1 MRVVESVA
9 VGTGGCVAAEAM
21 LIEVLNNSRVRQRMI
36 TLERQQVVASA
47 RQDLFG
53 GRGLAAHRIQR
64 HDAVL
69 QGELVQQ
76 RRNGGDLVR
85 LTIDAALAQHQALL
99 TGPGAHQVQWRLLAS
114 MVERASQRLAINGD
128 HLALK
133 AGHER
138 AGPGGEAGLKGVG
151 VDEHEHPPERVV
163 RGNAVR
169 QRQERPEPGQLTAA
183 IQRDV
188 APAFSTGNHR
198 THRNHQDVEQ
208 AMPDLTGAA
217 RVLDR
222 TQILRQVFDRHA
234 LFLRRREGTS
244 SRVSTRQAS
253 EISCVAPANGM
264 PYLSTAT
271 WILTPRIFLPPS
283 MPRSKQ
289 LGAERQDRLSI
300 TTALGSEASS
310 QARRQVRRS
319 RSSKRRQRP
328 SRVQRANSP

>member
-1 MRVVESVA
+1 
-9 VGTGGCVAAEAM
+9 M
-21 LIEVLNNSRVRQRMI
+21 LIEVLNNSGVRQRMI
-36 TLERQQVVASA
+36 SLERQQVVASA

-53 GRGLAAHRIQR
+53 DRGLAAHRIQR

-76 RRNGGDLVR
+76 RRNGGNLVR
-85 LTIDAALAQHQALL
+85 LAIDAALAQHQALL
-99 TGPGAHQVQWRLLAS
+99 TGPGAHQVQGRLLAS
-114 MVERASQRLAINGD
+114 MVERAPQRLAINGD

-138 AGPGGEAGLKGVG
+138 ADPGREPGLKGVG
-151 VDEHEHPPERVV
+151 IDEHEHAPERVV

-169 QRQERPEPGQLTAA
+169 QLQERPEPGQLTAA

-222 TQILRQVFDRHA
+222 TKILRQVFDRHA
-234 LFLRRREGTS
+234 LFLRRREDTS
-244 SRVSTRQAS
+244 SRVSAGQTS
-253 EISCVAPANGM
+253 KISCVAPDARIGVIHHSRRAAYIHY
-264 PYLSTAT
+264 PQVDSHESEQLSEYWLLHSSTNAPT
-271 WILTPRIFLPPS
+271 KTEGQLWPTNKTPILCKNLVRETQ
-283 MPRSKQ
+283 PRS
-289 LGAERQDRLSI
+289 
-300 TTALGSEASS
+300 
-310 QARRQVRRS
+310 RRAVS
-319 RSSKRRQRP
+319 L
-328 SRVQRANSP
+328 